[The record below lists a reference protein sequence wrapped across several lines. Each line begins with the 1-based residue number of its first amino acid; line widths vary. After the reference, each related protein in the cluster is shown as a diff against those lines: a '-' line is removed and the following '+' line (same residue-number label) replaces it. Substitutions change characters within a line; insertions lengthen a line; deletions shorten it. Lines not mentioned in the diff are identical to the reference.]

1 MKDLTVIKL
10 PKRLFGKTNC
20 KLQQDKEK
28 VLKPLGSQDFLKSY
42 NILDIFT
49 SQIRTSKS
57 LQYTNF
63 ENKTVPESP
72 PTVILALF

>member
-28 VLKPLGSQDFLKSY
+28 VLKPLGSQDFLVAGGG
-42 NILDIFT
+42 
-49 SQIRTSKS
+49 
-57 LQYTNF
+57 F
-63 ENKTVPESP
+63 EP
-72 PTVILALF
+72 PASGL